1 MNLFKKTTSVVMAM
15 AIIFLQGVTAFAAET
30 TTNIAGEPIDRSGQV
45 TRIDIPNGDGTFR
58 SLEGAEAQAWYVQA
72 VAESEQRLVQ
82 EATVKD
88 RNIESERD
96 VEPKGS
102 FHYKYRYIQ
111 SRRTNDVERTEL
123 EKTVTNK
130 LRNTTSS
137 PQSYTLSLSVSQ
149 SSSVSPSVTGEY
161 KKAIKA
167 GISGSWGNTYSKSES
182 FTVNVAPNKT
192 VWVTFIPIMDK
203 SQGKVQKYFIP
214 RGGISKKP
222 VIEKSYDIVT
232 YNPKYLTS
240 KMGPFTFKTVY
251 GVYVWHEK

>member
-1 MNLFKKTTSVVMAM
+1 MNLFKKTTSVVMAI

-45 TRIDIPNGDGTFR
+45 TR
-58 SLEGAEAQAWYVQA
+58 
-72 VAESEQRLVQ
+72 
-82 EATVKD
+82 
-88 RNIESERD
+88 
-96 VEPKGS
+96 
-102 FHYKYRYIQ
+102 
-111 SRRTNDVERTEL
+111 
-123 EKTVTNK
+123 
-130 LRNTTSS
+130 
-137 PQSYTLSLSVSQ
+137 
-149 SSSVSPSVTGEY
+149 SVSPSVTGEY